1 MKAQVAGN
9 DNQFGAT
16 AAHIQAR
23 QRIRRLTGTP
33 LIIHSEQGLSNAE
46 AKERAQWEVSTR
58 MGRGKRAQIVVV
70 GWRTGQDGQVGDL
83 WLPNTLVRVTSP
95 RMFLDLDLLI
105 TSCRY
110 TLDETNARRAHRLPA
125 GGVRS
130 GGRVAAAPAQ
140 ASQTTL
146 TIPLG
151 SVRNRATRRMSISSA
166 LNRIRLAI
174 ARPSSARSA
183 TVAACRPSRSASRP
197 TSVATRSSGF
207 SSTA

>member
-1 MKAQVAGN
+1 MLTRASETLIETKLIEGLNIRRISARHTWARRHSEIRMKAQVAGN

-16 AAHIQAR
+16 AAHIQAKATDPEIDR
-23 QRIRRLTGTP
+23 YRP

-110 TLDETNARRAHRLPA
+110 TLDETNAAARRSPSPA

-130 GGRVAAAPAQ
+130 GGRAAAPAQ
-140 ASQTTL
+140 ASQTT
-146 TIPLG
+146 P
-151 SVRNRATRRMSISSA
+151 
-166 LNRIRLAI
+166 
-174 ARPSSARSA
+174 
-183 TVAACRPSRSASRP
+183 
-197 TSVATRSSGF
+197 
-207 SSTA
+207 